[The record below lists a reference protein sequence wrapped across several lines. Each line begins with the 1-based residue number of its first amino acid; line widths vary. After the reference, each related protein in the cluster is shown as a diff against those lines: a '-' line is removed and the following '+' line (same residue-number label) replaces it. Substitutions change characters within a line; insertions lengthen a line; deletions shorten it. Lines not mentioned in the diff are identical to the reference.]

1 MSSNKP
7 INIRPKYRKAKQT
20 QRVDKKRELLCVQE
34 EVSDV
39 TMAVNK

>member
-7 INIRPKYRKAKQT
+7 VNIKYRKAKQT